1 MEEFYVLKCPE
12 SFTRINRE
20 IKQKFIN
27 KFNDD
32 GIQLRILD
40 EENEDDN
47 IYNYTAY
54 IENNFCGLDP
64 LMSPNYI
71 KNSVLEDENFAL
83 MKFLNYNDVHS
94 IITFKIMNDYDKNL
108 KYIYVD
114 AYCVN
119 KIKKY
124 FGAGILLDYL
134 VYVCKNIQI
143 SEISEIRLDA
153 ILRDETINFYLK
165 KGFSEISSNSSYA
178 KMVKIINGGF
188 KKSMKKYNLKKN
200 TKKYNSKKS
209 MKKYNFK
216 KSMKKYNSKKVQKKL
231 N

>member
-27 KFNDD
+27 KFNND

-83 MKFLNYNDVHS
+83 IKFLNYDDIHS

-119 KIKKY
+119 KVKKY

-143 SEISEIRLDA
+143 SEIRLDA

-165 KGFSEISSNSSYA
+165 KGFNEISSNSSYA

-188 KKSMKKYNLKKN
+188 KNKNKNKNKKYTFKKTIIKN
-200 TKKYNSKKS
+200 KNKN
-209 MKKYNFK
+209 KKYNFRKSTK
-216 KSMKKYNSKKVQKKL
+216 KIKL
-231 N
+231 KNK

>member
-1 MEEFYVLKCPE
+1 MEDFYVLKCPE
-12 SFTRINRE
+12 LSNINKK
-20 IKQKFIN
+20 IKKIFIN
-27 KFNDD
+27 KFRND

-47 IYNYTAY
+47 IYNYTTY

-71 KNSVLEDENFAL
+71 KNSVQEDDNFAL

-94 IITFKIMNDYDKNL
+94 IITFKIMNDYDTNL

-119 KIKKY
+119 KLKKY

-134 VYVCKNIQI
+134 VDVCKNVGIN
-143 SEISEIRLDA
+143 EIRLDA
-153 ILRDETINFYLK
+153 LLIDETINFYLK

-188 KKSMKKYNLKKN
+188 KNKNKKYIF
-200 TKKYNSKKS
+200 KKS
-209 MKKYNFK
+209 ITKNKKKKYNFK
-216 KSMKKYNSKKVQKKL
+216 KNITKKEKYNKKK
-231 N
+231 